1 MKIETLFVLACL
13 LLSAKAD
20 DDVPVSHV
28 VHHSPYYAG
37 FPGMMG
43 GWGGMLHMPP
53 LVPPPP
59 PTFATGHMP
68 VQTTYNVIHY
78 PTHVSTP
85 WNLHSYP
92 HIFNPYHGH
101 LHPFH
106 PLHPMS
112 MGMMNPMMMGM
123 MNPMMM
129 MGMMNPMMMG
139 MMNPMMMGM
148 MNPFMLM
155 NPMMMG
161 MMNPMMMMNP
171 HMLGMGLFGG
181 SLKQAGE
188 NEDGLNRKL
197 ENERP
202 ERFLASWKKRVG
214 DKIFNEELNKIDK
227 EIEKQGFKLK

>member
-148 MNPFMLM
+148 MH
-155 NPMMMG
+155 PMMGYG
-161 MMNPMMMMNP
+161 MM
-171 HMLGMGLFGG
+171 GYGG
-181 SLKQAGE
+181 AYGPYGTHAPYQNG
-188 NEDGLNRKL
+188 DGSADAESAEGRRL
-197 ENERP
+197 EN
-202 ERFLASWKKRVG
+202 
-214 DKIFNEELNKIDK
+214 NNKIVIPQAAAEQDAEPK
-227 EIEKQGFKLK
+227 DIEAI

>member
-1 MKIETLFVLACL
+1 MKIETLFVMACL
-13 LLSAKAD
+13 LLSVTAGD
-20 DDVPVSHV
+20 EPVSHV

-43 GWGGMLHMPP
+43 GFGGMLHMPP

-68 VQTTYNVIHY
+68 IQTSYNIIHY

-92 HIFNPYHGH
+92 HMSNPYHGH

-106 PLHPMS
+106 PLHAMS

-139 MMNPMMMGM
+139 MMNPMMMG
-148 MNPFMLM
+148 
-155 NPMMMG
+155 
-161 MMNPMMMMNP
+161 
-171 HMLGMGLFGG
+171 HGLFGYGMSGYGGAYGPYGMNSPYNNTDG
-181 SLKQAGE
+181 S
-188 NEDGLNRKL
+188 EDGGMAEGRRLVDENRIVV
-197 ENERP
+197 P
-202 ERFLASWKKRVG
+202 ETA
-214 DKIFNEELNKIDK
+214 DKQ
-227 EIEKQGFKLK
+227 IEQKDIEAI

>member
-1 MKIETLFVLACL
+1 MKRRQLLFML
-13 LLSAKAD
+13 LLIGVVLTED
-20 DDVPVSHV
+20 GPVNHV
-28 VHHSPYYAG
+28 VHHSPYFAG

-43 GWGGMLHMPP
+43 GWGGLLHMPP

-68 VQTTYNVIHY
+68 VQTTYNIIHY

-92 HIFNPYHGH
+92 HVFNPYHGH

-112 MGMMNPMMMGM
+112 MGMG
-123 MNPMMM
+123 M

-148 MNPFMLM
+148 MNP
-155 NPMMMG
+155 MMG
-161 MMNPMMMMNP
+161 MGMMHPLM
-171 HMLGMGLFGG
+171 GMGMMGYGG
-181 SLKQAGE
+181 AYGPYGANSPYNNTEGE
-188 NEDGLNRKL
+188 GTGGAYGRKL
-197 ENERP
+197 
-202 ERFLASWKKRVG
+202 KG
-214 DKIFNEELNKIDK
+214 DNKIESRIK
-227 EIEKQGFKLK
+227 EKNEKESGVKVNRDGNETI

>member
-1 MKIETLFVLACL
+1 MFKAKIAILVL
-13 LLSAKAD
+13 LLAIVNAKITKKD
-20 DDVPVSHV
+20 IDRLLTQIKEQKESEVPERQLYY
-28 VHHSPYYAG
+28 PYA
-37 FPGMMG
+37 M
-43 GWGGMLHMPP
+43 
-53 LVPPPP
+53 
-59 PTFATGHMP
+59 
-68 VQTTYNVIHY
+68 
-78 PTHVSTP
+78 
-85 WNLHSYP
+85 WN
-92 HIFNPYHGH
+92 
-101 LHPFH
+101 
-106 PLHPMS
+106 S
-112 MGMMNPMMMGM
+112 MHMMNPY
-123 MNPMMM
+123 M